1 MAESGLDT
9 KASAKKKKKKRKSD
23 EILAHDPRLSP
34 RSIQVHGLGLWV
46 GISTLRYPAQYLP
59 QNRSV

>member
-1 MAESGLDT
+1 MAESRLDT
-9 KASAKKKKKKRKSD
+9 KASAKKKKKKIKSD

-46 GISTLRYPAQYLP
+46 GISTPRYPA
-59 QNRSV
+59 